1 MHDPKEFRDLARRCR
16 ERAKHSLNPDAV
28 SQLRRWA
35 AELADAADEI
45 ERATVE
51 PADAAFSR
59 APGAAGGWVRER
71 PCARDGTDASRQR
84 FARITDC
91 RKGTND

>member
-35 AELADAADEI
+35 AELADAADEV
-45 ERATVE
+45 ERAAGE
-51 PADAAFSR
+51 PADAVVAR
-59 APGAAGGWVRER
+59 TPGAVR
-71 PCARDGTDASRQR
+71 C
-84 FARITDC
+84 
-91 RKGTND
+91 